1 MSQNTCMYIYCLLDS
16 IYIYI
21 SVTHLLVFYFDFLC
35 IQPDREQHFIKLWI
49 TLIWNEEFFY
59 SFNDLLQN

>member
-1 MSQNTCMYIYCLLDS
+1 MYVHLLS
-16 IYIYI
+16 IGQYIYIYI

-49 TLIWNEEFFY
+49 TLIWNEDFFL
-59 SFNDLLQN
+59 FI